1 MDADEKVSGNKAK
14 ASKWVEKYAVL
25 IEQLYILWQEPLG
38 IDDSYQKHLRQE
50 LLEDYGNPLKK
61 ALVESLF

>member
-1 MDADEKVSGNKAK
+1 MDADERVSGSKAE

-25 IEQLYILWQEPLG
+25 IEQLYIRWQEPLG
-38 IDDSYQKHLRQE
+38 IDDSYQKHLRQD

-61 ALVESLF
+61 ALVESFF